1 MQRPAQGPRSQ
12 QIEVMEPSSTY
23 LAVSACSN
31 TMLGP
36 LSDHSSNE
44 PRLRLERFLR
54 IRHAQA
60 VAPVAATPCPS
71 LTISTEAGIDEREIT
86 ASLVSYLDAHDE
98 SRAAPGWVSVDDD
111 LIDTLVE
118 RLGNGSRGSSSLP
131 LGSQLS
137 ELAGASTIVPIFGT
151 SPQDDPF
158 AYHPASAAIRR
169 LCQMGNAI
177 VVGLGGHLAS
187 GGLNNVFRL
196 RLIATPEERVRQFG
210 QRNGIDDL
218 QEASNSVEQIDSSRR
233 RYVERHFNSDI
244 DDPLAYDLTLNL
256 SDLSIEVT
264 VHLIADSLLEWSAAG
279 QR

>member
-1 MQRPAQGPRSQ
+1 
-12 QIEVMEPSSTY
+12 
-23 LAVSACSN
+23 
-31 TMLGP
+31 MLGS

-60 VAPVAATPCPS
+60 VAPVAATPSPS
-71 LTISTEAGIDEREIT
+71 LTISFEAGIDGRTIT
-86 ASLVSYLDAHDE
+86 DRLIAYLDTHDVA
-98 SRAAPGWVSVDDD
+98 RAAPGWVSVDDD

-118 RLGNGSRGSSSLP
+118 RLGTGSPGSSSLP
-131 LGSQLS
+131 IGSQLS

-158 AYHPASAAIRR
+158 ADHPASAAIRR
-169 LCQMGNAI
+169 LCQMGNAV

-187 GGLNNVFRL
+187 AGLNNVFRL
-196 RLIATPEERVRQFG
+196 QLIAAPDERARQFA

-218 QEASNSVEQIDSSRR
+218 QEACNTIEQIDSSRR
-233 RYVERHFNSDI
+233 RYVERHFNSDV

-256 SDLSIEVT
+256 SDLSIEVA

-279 QR
+279 QRSEPSRFA